1 MRKKLIYAF
10 LLSLALTACEKEIP
24 VDYRQVEPLYVA
36 EAMMSQEGTKVVVS
50 NTQDVTDNS
59 RKRRNGTEC
68 ILCMECVKN
77 CPRNAL

>member
-50 NTQDVTDNS
+50 TTQDVLLKSTIQRCAS
-59 RKRRNGTEC
+59 HRF
-68 ILCMECVKN
+68 
-77 CPRNAL
+77 AA